1 MTGASTIAGD
11 GDLDIDEGS
20 SVVRGE
26 NRPEMVDISTFTV
39 VNILGKRSSPSGVEY
54 ECELRPPW
62 LAAETVEELQMGRVH
77 ILNYEKGLIRDARVD
92 TLRPKKRKIS
102 PTEAR

>member
-1 MTGASTIAGD
+1 MTGASTVAGN
-11 GDLDIDEGS
+11 GDLDVDEGS

-26 NRPEMVDISTFTV
+26 NCPVMVDISTCTV

-62 LAAETVEELQMGRVH
+62 MAAEMVEELQMGRVH
-77 ILNYEKGLIRDARVD
+77 ILSYEKGLIRDARVD
-92 TLRPKKRKIS
+92 TLRPKKRKL
-102 PTEAR
+102 